1 MKKRFL
7 TIFVLLVAASSYA
20 QQDSQFT
27 NYMYNTININPAY
40 AGSRGVLSV
49 FGLHRNQWV
58 GLDGAPV
65 TNTFSINSPINNSN
79 FGIGVSIINDR
90 IGPSDENSISVD
102 VSYSVKTSEKYILS
116 FGIKGTANLLNV
128 DFTKLNIY
136 NPGDVLAQYNVD
148 NRFSPNV
155 GAGVY
160 FHSDKTYFGFSVPN
174 MLETKHFDKDQTSLS
189 AESVA
194 SERMHY
200 YFIAGHVI
208 DLNTS
213 IKFKPALLTKII
225 NGAPLQVDMS
235 ANFLINDKFTAGLAY
250 RWDAAFSAL
259 AGFQISDSWFIG
271 YGYDMEVTK
280 LANYNSG
287 SHEIFLRYELFKN
300 YDKVVSPRFF

>member
-102 VSYSVKTSEKYILS
+102 VSYFVKTSEKYKLS

>member
-102 VSYSVKTSEKYILS
+102 VSYSVKTSEKYKLS

-174 MLETKHFDKDQTSLS
+174 MLETEHFDKDQTSLS

>member
-1 MKKRFL
+1 M
-7 TIFVLLVAASSYA
+7 VAASSYA

-40 AGSRGVLSV
+40 AGSRGVLSI

-79 FGIGVSIINDR
+79 FGIGVSLVNDR
-90 IGPSDENSISVD
+90 IGPSDENNIAVD
-102 VSYSVKTSEKYILS
+102 ISYSIKTSETYKLS

-136 NPGDVLAQYNVD
+136 NQGDALAQYNVD
-148 NRFSPNV
+148 NRFSPNI
-155 GAGVY
+155 GAGIY
-160 FHSDKTYFGFSVPN
+160 YHSDKTYFGFSIPN
-174 MLETKHFDKDQTSLS
+174 MLETQHFDKEQTSLS

-208 DLNTS
+208 DVNPS
-213 IKFKPALLTKII
+213 IKFKPALLTKVV
-225 NGAPLQVDMS
+225 NGAPLQVDLS

-271 YGYDMEVTK
+271 YGYDMEITK